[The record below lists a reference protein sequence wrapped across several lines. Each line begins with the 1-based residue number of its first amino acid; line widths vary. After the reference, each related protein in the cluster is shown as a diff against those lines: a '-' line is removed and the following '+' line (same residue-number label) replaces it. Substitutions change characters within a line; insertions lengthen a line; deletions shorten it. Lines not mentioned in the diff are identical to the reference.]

1 MGDRPAPLTSGK
13 MMRTAAARLSQTR
26 PMSMVPM
33 VARPGCVVRPL
44 QPIAIRSLCT
54 PKKPAAAGG
63 ESGGGQVSIIAQAT
77 ALEHGG
83 KKFGVQDDIMAQP
96 TIAGKA
102 YKATS
107 YLTQFALAGAGICIF
122 GWIGNN
128 LYKNMAAKASPTRM
142 FSAAMSEMEVHP
154 KVEVELGMPIKG
166 LGGVGGRS
174 THQMEHWQGKRSD
187 GETYTIIKFK
197 VEGAKHDGRVH
208 VEYMS
213 GELNYLAVEVP
224 ATQATFY
231 IQDNRRK
238 NGSVAR

>member
-1 MGDRPAPLTSGK
+1 MGLTPGK
-13 MMRTAAARLSQTR
+13 MTRTAAARLSQTR

-33 VARPGCVVRPL
+33 VTRSGCVVRPL

-54 PKKPAAAGG
+54 QKKPAAGG
-63 ESGGGQVSIIAQAT
+63 ESGGGQVSIIAQA
-77 ALEHGG
+77 
-83 KKFGVQDDIMAQP
+83 

-154 KVEVELGMPIKG
+154 KVEVELG
-166 LGGVGGRS
+166 
-174 THQMEHWQGKRSD
+174 
-187 GETYTIIKFK
+187 
-197 VEGAKHDGRVH
+197 
-208 VEYMS
+208 
-213 GELNYLAVEVP
+213 
-224 ATQATFY
+224 
-231 IQDNRRK
+231 
-238 NGSVAR
+238 